1 MATAT
6 QLERDRMADELDDIK
21 TQLGTLTREVADMRG
36 DVRFLRQMLE
46 SEGQRCAFRE
56 KIAEAVAVI
65 PRVAKLE
72 DRLVQLEIKA
82 AGMAAIVALV
92 TAIITTLVTGAIKP

>member
-6 QLERDRMADELDDIK
+6 QLERAYNMADELDEIK
-21 TQLGTLTREVADMRG
+21 TQLAEVRG
-36 DVRFLRQMLE
+36 DVKAIRVLLDT
-46 SEGQRCAFRE
+46 EGQRCAFRE
-56 KIAEAVAVI
+56 KIAEAVNLA

-72 DRLVQLEIKA
+72 DRLVQLEVKA

-92 TAIITTLVTGAIKP
+92 TAIITSLVVGAIRP

>member
-6 QLERDRMADELDDIK
+6 MRERAWGNMADELDEIK
-21 TQLGTLTREVADMRG
+21 AQLAEVRG
-36 DVRFLRQMLE
+36 DVKAIRILLDT
-46 SEGQRCAFRE
+46 EGQRCTFRE
-56 KIAEAVAVI
+56 RIAEAVALG
-65 PRVAKLE
+65 PRVGKLE

-92 TAIITTLVTGAIKP
+92 TAIITSLVVGAIKP

>member
-1 MATAT
+1 MATAM
-6 QLERDRMADELDDIK
+6 QLERAYNMADELDEIK
-21 TQLGTLTREVADMRG
+21 AQLAEVRG
-36 DVRFLRQMLE
+36 DVKAIRVLLDT
-46 SEGQRCAFRE
+46 EGQRCPFRE
-56 KIAEAVAVI
+56 RISEAINLV

-92 TAIITTLVTGAIKP
+92 TALITSLVTGALKP